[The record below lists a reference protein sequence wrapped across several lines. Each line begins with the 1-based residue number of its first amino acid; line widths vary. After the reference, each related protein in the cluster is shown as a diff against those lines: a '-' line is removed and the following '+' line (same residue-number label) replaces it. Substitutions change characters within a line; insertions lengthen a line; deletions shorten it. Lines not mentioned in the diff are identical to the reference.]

1 MGRMLT
7 DIFAN
12 RYAGRRIWNTFGAA
26 ERALLVQCFRNVA
39 EQVMPY
45 WHQGKPNESTKKLW
59 DSVERRLS
67 MELGLEELSPR
78 AYGYYNPQKFW
89 ISGTYST
96 EMVCRSWMLADISE
110 GSDPDSFMKERLS
123 FIELAFR
130 ERDGTLSRERLTY
143 ELLGKRGLSHVNIEQ
158 AAQRSHE
165 MLRAS
170 FTAYCNELNER
181 FRLARAPVSYHNG
194 FIQLTTDEKLEL
206 EVVQP
211 FWKLVADKPWE
222 NVSIDMAEAVDR
234 RDTEGRDPAFYAAKA
249 LESVIKIISE
259 QKGWT
264 RGHERGAAN
273 YIDNLVSERNGRRY
287 IDVWEK
293 DLLAAFFAKVRNQL
307 GHGPGGE
314 PMPNLSNQ
322 QTDWAIA
329 NSMSWCKS
337 LIERL

>member
-1 MGRMLT
+1 
-7 DIFAN
+7 
-12 RYAGRRIWNTFGAA
+12 
-26 ERALLVQCFRNVA
+26 
-39 EQVMPY
+39 
-45 WHQGKPNESTKKLW
+45 
-59 DSVERRLS
+59 
-67 MELGLEELSPR
+67 
-78 AYGYYNPQKFW
+78 
-89 ISGTYST
+89 
-96 EMVCRSWMLADISE
+96 
-110 GSDPDSFMKERLS
+110 
-123 FIELAFR
+123 
-130 ERDGTLSRERLTY
+130 
-143 ELLGKRGLSHVNIEQ
+143 
-158 AAQRSHE
+158 